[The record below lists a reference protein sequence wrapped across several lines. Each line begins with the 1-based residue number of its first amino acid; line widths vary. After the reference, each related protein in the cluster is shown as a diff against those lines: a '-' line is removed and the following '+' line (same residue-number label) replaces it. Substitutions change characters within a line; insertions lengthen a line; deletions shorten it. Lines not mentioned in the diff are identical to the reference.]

1 MTLFKI
7 IFNLVFTF
15 NIADVYNSKESNC
28 VTRFVWKSSFFCFH
42 PLLLYPSTPILLQY
56 VSFPYLHRQLS
67 LIILNDLRGMVFTS
81 LFLNNMLIF
90 LSLSLFF
97 LLSFRNHDLILTTEN
112 KNLVFHTHFPSRSIF
127 IHIAHLSLFI

>member
-1 MTLFKI
+1 MFKI

-15 NIADVYNSKESNC
+15 NIADVCNSKESNC
-28 VTRFVWKSSFFCFH
+28 VTRFVWKSSCFCVR

-67 LIILNDLRGMVFTS
+67 LITLNDLRGMVFTS

-97 LLSFRNHDLILTTEN
+97 LLSFRKHDLILTMEN
-112 KNLVFHTHFPSRSIF
+112 ENLVFHTHFPSHSIF
-127 IHIAHLSLFI
+127 IHISHLSLFI

>member
-15 NIADVYNSKESNC
+15 NITDVYNSKESNC

-67 LIILNDLRGMVFTS
+67 LIILNDLRGMAFTS
-81 LFLNNMLIF
+81 LSLNNMVIF
-90 LSLSLFF
+90 FPFSLFF
-97 LLSFRNHDLILTTEN
+97 LLNFRNHVLTLTTEN
-112 KNLVFHTHFPSRSIF
+112 ENLVFHTHFPSPSIF
-127 IHIAHLSLFI
+127 IHISHLSLFT